1 MPRSTSKYKLYLYI
15 FFLIFLT
22 SIFNFKFL
30 DNYQGMFSLKKINI
44 NGVSYKEKKNI
55 EEELSDLKNINIF
68 KITDNKVLEKLAK
81 FNFIESINVKKII
94 PSTINLNLSKTSI
107 LGRTFIN
114 GDEFYI
120 GKNGK
125 FINSN
130 QIYQKYNTPTVF
142 GEFQIKEFLKL
153 YNILNNQQLKIN
165 SVEQYYFFKNRRW
178 DLVFSNG
185 LILKLPSKNIINSIK
200 IYKKL
205 LDSGNLKNTKIID
218 LRVIDQIIVTN
229 KND

>member
-30 DNYQGMFSLKKINI
+30 DNYQGKFSLKKINI

-68 KITDNKVLEKLAK
+68 KIKEDKVLEILTN
-81 FNFIESINVKKII
+81 FNFLESINVKKVI
-94 PSTINLNLSKTSI
+94 PSSININLSKTSV
-107 LGRTFIN
+107 LGKTFIN
-114 GDEFYI
+114 GEEFYI

-130 QIYQKYNTPTVF
+130 QIFEKNKTPTIF
-142 GEFQIKEFLKL
+142 GEFGIKEFLKF
-153 YNILNNQQLKIN
+153 YNILNSQN
-165 SVEQYYFFKNRRW
+165 VEVSNIEEYYYFKNRRW

-185 LILKLPSKNIINSIK
+185 IILKLPSKNIKDSIK
-200 IYKKL
+200 IYKQL
-205 LDSGNLKNTKIID
+205 LDNDKLSNTKILD
-218 LRVIDQIIVTN
+218 LRVFNQIIMTN
-229 KND
+229 KNE

>member
-1 MPRSTSKYKLYLYI
+1 MPPSTSKYKLYLYL
-15 FFLIFLT
+15 FFLIFLS

-30 DNYQGMFSLKKINI
+30 ENYQDKFSLKTINI
-44 NGVSYKEKKNI
+44 NGVYYEEKKNI
-55 EEELSDLKNINIF
+55 EEELSNLKNTNIF
-68 KITDNKVLEKLAK
+68 KITDNKVLEKLTK

-94 PSTINLNLSKTSI
+94 PSSINVNLSKTSI
-107 LGRTFIN
+107 LGKTFIN
-114 GDEFYI
+114 GEKFYI

-130 QIYQKYNTPTVF
+130 QIYEKYNTPTVF
-142 GEFQIKEFLKL
+142 GEFQIKEFLNL
-153 YNILNNQQLKIN
+153 YNILNNQQLQIDN
-165 SVEQYYFFKNRRW
+165 IEQYYFFKNRRW

-205 LDSGNLKNTKIID
+205 LDNYNLANIKIID
-218 LRVIDQIIVTN
+218 LRVNDQIIMTN
-229 KND
+229 KNE